1 MSSAQINIDIV
12 VVSLFDGMR
21 SGRIALDNIPHLN
34 VLRYYSSEVDKYAMQ
49 VADSNYPQDVKYK
62 LGDVTKIDFDS
73 LLTAIQSDFP
83 DVPILLIGGSP
94 CQGFSM
100 SGKLK
105 GSSTKCGKDVTTY
118 EQYSILKQMD
128 FEFEGQSY
136 LFWEFIRAKQILSP
150 DYFLL
155 ENVKVT
161 NKWLDMFNV
170 SVGVEPIFINSNLL
184 SAQNRPRYYWTNI
197 PNVAVPINTNVNL
210 QSILEP
216 NIGKPLID
224 KSVKPSVAVNIQ
236 KNHNLIQSSSKPFFT
251 MKVSSGF
258 SDNKVGLTKSP
269 CLRAGNSSTYTWT
282 GDCYRMLTPIEWERL
297 QATPDNY
304 TLILDPNGKQL
315 VSKTQRFRM
324 LGNGWTISVISHIL
338 KGIQ

>member
-161 NKWLDMFNV
+161 
-170 SVGVEPIFINSNLL
+170 
-184 SAQNRPRYYWTNI
+184 
-197 PNVAVPINTNVNL
+197 
-210 QSILEP
+210 
-216 NIGKPLID
+216 
-224 KSVKPSVAVNIQ
+224 
-236 KNHNLIQSSSKPFFT
+236 
-251 MKVSSGF
+251 
-258 SDNKVGLTKSP
+258 
-269 CLRAGNSSTYTWT
+269 
-282 GDCYRMLTPIEWERL
+282 
-297 QATPDNY
+297 
-304 TLILDPNGKQL
+304 
-315 VSKTQRFRM
+315 
-324 LGNGWTISVISHIL
+324 
-338 KGIQ
+338 